1 MVDTHQNFH
10 GPSSILAVWGVEM
23 GETFT
28 EIKCFHYERSAIQFS
43 I

>member
-10 GPSSILAVWGVEM
+10 GSSSILAVWGVEM
-23 GETFT
+23 GETVP
-28 EIKCFHYERSAIQFS
+28 EIKCVHYERSAIRFS